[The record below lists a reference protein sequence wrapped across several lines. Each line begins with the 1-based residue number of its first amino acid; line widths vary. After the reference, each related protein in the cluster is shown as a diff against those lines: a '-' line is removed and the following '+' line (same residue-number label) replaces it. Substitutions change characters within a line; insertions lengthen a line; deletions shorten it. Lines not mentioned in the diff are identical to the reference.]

1 MQMTNEQYAKYVK
14 KMSRNSALVKDMLNA
29 FWIGGLICVI
39 GQLVRGGLTA
49 LGLDE
54 LAVGA
59 GTAVLMVLLGA
70 SFTGMDL
77 YDDIAKVAGAGTVV
91 PITGFANAIV
101 SPAME
106 FRSEG
111 LVTGLGAKMFTVAGP
126 VLVYGVSASVVYGLI
141 YWIWT
146 VLL

>member
-14 KMSRNSALVKDMLNA
+14 KMSPNSALIKDMLNA

-39 GQLVRGGLTA
+39 GQLVRSGLTA

-106 FRSEG
+106 FRSED
-111 LVTGLGAKMFTVAGP
+111 
-126 VLVYGVSASVVYGLI
+126 
-141 YWIWT
+141 
-146 VLL
+146 

>member
-14 KMSRNSALVKDMLNA
+14 KMSPNSALVKDMLNA

-141 YWIWT
+141 VWIAG
-146 VLL
+146 LF

>member
-14 KMSRNSALVKDMLNA
+14 KMSPNSALIKDMLNA

-126 VLVYGVSASVVYGLI
+126 VLVYGISASVVYGLI

>member
-14 KMSRNSALVKDMLNA
+14 KMSPNSALIKDMLNA
-29 FWIGGLICVI
+29 FWIGGLICAI
-39 GQLVRGGLTA
+39 GQLVRSGLTA

>member
-14 KMSRNSALVKDMLNA
+14 KMSPNSALIKDMLNA

-141 YWIWT
+141 VWIAG
-146 VLL
+146 LF

>member
-14 KMSRNSALVKDMLNA
+14 KMSPNSALIKDMLNA

-106 FRSEG
+106 FRCEG

-141 YWIWT
+141 VWIAG
-146 VLL
+146 LF